1 MRSYI
6 AAACIVLGWLASPA
20 PARAQAVR
28 SDQDVLIQ
36 LERQW
41 NDAFYRK
48 DMAFLQNV
56 LAEEYISTYEDG
68 TKGDK
73 AKELAETATFN
84 QHVDSAKQED
94 FLVKVYGDTAV
105 WFSLRLTGPKQGKL
119 TESCC
124 ATWTFVMWTD
134 AGSASRARAR
144 KSPASRRDGSAQIP
158 PSPVAVSALVLL
170 CGALLTLRHG
180 TGRGRLSVRP
190 IRMIDRDEVRRVETS
205 RATRR
210 VHAHDDVV
218 YHLWIHRRYAA
229 DHDRQ
234 RRAGHGETGQAFF
247 TRTPH
252 GFKNTVRRQGRRS
265 RFIKQTTVA
274 AGGLDPCASRPSS
287 RCFTE
292 RDPSA

>member
-105 WFSLRLTGPKQGKL
+105 VWFSLRLTGPKQGKP
-119 TESCC
+119 TEVLLRYVDV
-124 ATWTFVMWTD
+124 FVM
-134 AGSASRARAR
+134 
-144 KSPASRRDGSAQIP
+144 RDGRWQC
-158 PSPVAVSALVLL
+158 VSSQSTKV
-170 CGALLTLRHG
+170 
-180 TGRGRLSVRP
+180 
-190 IRMIDRDEVRRVETS
+190 
-205 RATRR
+205 
-210 VHAHDDVV
+210 
-218 YHLWIHRRYAA
+218 
-229 DHDRQ
+229 
-234 RRAGHGETGQAFF
+234 TGQ
-247 TRTPH
+247 
-252 GFKNTVRRQGRRS
+252 
-265 RFIKQTTVA
+265 
-274 AGGLDPCASRPSS
+274 
-287 RCFTE
+287 
-292 RDPSA
+292 

>member
-1 MRSYI
+1 VRSYI

-105 WFSLRLTGPKQGKL
+105 VWFSLRLTGPKQGKP
-119 TESCC
+119 TEVLLRYVDV
-124 ATWTFVMWTD
+124 FVM
-134 AGSASRARAR
+134 
-144 KSPASRRDGSAQIP
+144 RDGRWQC
-158 PSPVAVSALVLL
+158 VSSQSTKV
-170 CGALLTLRHG
+170 
-180 TGRGRLSVRP
+180 
-190 IRMIDRDEVRRVETS
+190 
-205 RATRR
+205 
-210 VHAHDDVV
+210 
-218 YHLWIHRRYAA
+218 
-229 DHDRQ
+229 
-234 RRAGHGETGQAFF
+234 TGQ
-247 TRTPH
+247 
-252 GFKNTVRRQGRRS
+252 
-265 RFIKQTTVA
+265 
-274 AGGLDPCASRPSS
+274 
-287 RCFTE
+287 
-292 RDPSA
+292 

>member
-73 AKELAETATFN
+73 AKELAETAAFN
-84 QHVDSAKQED
+84 QHVDSSKQED

-105 WFSLRLTGPKQGKL
+105 VWFSLRLTGPKQGKP
-119 TESCC
+119 TEVLLRYVDV
-124 ATWTFVMWTD
+124 FVM
-134 AGSASRARAR
+134 
-144 KSPASRRDGSAQIP
+144 RDGRWQC
-158 PSPVAVSALVLL
+158 VSSQSTKV
-170 CGALLTLRHG
+170 
-180 TGRGRLSVRP
+180 
-190 IRMIDRDEVRRVETS
+190 
-205 RATRR
+205 
-210 VHAHDDVV
+210 
-218 YHLWIHRRYAA
+218 
-229 DHDRQ
+229 
-234 RRAGHGETGQAFF
+234 TGQ
-247 TRTPH
+247 
-252 GFKNTVRRQGRRS
+252 
-265 RFIKQTTVA
+265 
-274 AGGLDPCASRPSS
+274 
-287 RCFTE
+287 
-292 RDPSA
+292 